1 VPLGKDSLRH
11 LATCHVDLRKLI
23 ICVAAGI
30 DEGDLAYAGV
40 MDISVLCGYRGEEEQ
55 NKAVA
60 DGASETPWPRS
71 KHNRMPSDAVDVV
84 PYPIRWKDPAWVK
97 SLEALHAYVAGV
109 AHALGIDLYDIS
121 WDRPH
126 IQRNVP

>member
-1 VPLGKDSLRH
+1 VPLGDLSKLR
-11 LATCHVDLRKLI
+11 LATCHPDLRRLI
-23 ICVAAGI
+23 ELVDKGI
-30 DEGDLAYAGV
+30 EEGDLAYAEI
-40 MDISVLCGYRGEEEQ
+40 DEIAVLCGYRGEAEQ

-71 KHNRMPSDAVDVV
+71 KHNRVPSDAVDVAV
-84 PYPIRWKDPAWVK
+84 FPVKWEDPAWTK
-97 SLEALHAYVAGV
+97 KLETLHAYIAGV
-109 AHALGIDLYDIS
+109 AHALGIDLFDIS